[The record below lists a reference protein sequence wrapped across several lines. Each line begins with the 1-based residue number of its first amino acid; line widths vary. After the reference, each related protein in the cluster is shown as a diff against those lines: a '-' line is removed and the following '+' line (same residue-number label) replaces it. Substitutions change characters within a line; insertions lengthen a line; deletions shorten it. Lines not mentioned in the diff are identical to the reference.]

1 MRRVRWPPHEASRF
15 GLGAGRIVPALDQR
29 MTRNAVGGTL
39 WHLVDFSTPRGM
51 TMKTVISGLV
61 VMAGVFLSG
70 CSSYRFQGHVAKG
83 ASTSVPC
90 VMKYW
95 IGPVVVRVD
104 RQGEVGRWDGQN
116 INERRIRR
124 DAMKRNPNLF
134 ACFGE
139 GIPLSVTIRVYSKRE
154 DEKYS
159 VGPYSMTLGMCPMR
173 IGGSSRCELTVAI
186 EGERGISQTCDF
198 QFQSDLKMSAMSPL
212 GLVPFNRVPEAASYR
227 RGSGLLT
234 APLIDKGCGEDWE
247 AVFVE
252 TLVDGIDVC
261 VREIEKRTPPD
272 VLARLAN
279 VPR

>member
-1 MRRVRWPPHEASRF
+1 
-15 GLGAGRIVPALDQR
+15 
-29 MTRNAVGGTL
+29 
-39 WHLVDFSTPRGM
+39 
-51 TMKTVISGLV
+51 MKTVVSGLV
-61 VMAGVFLSG
+61 VMAGVFLCG
-70 CSSYRFQGHVAKG
+70 CSSYRFQGHVVKG
-83 ASTSVPC
+83 ASTSEPC

-104 RQGEVGRWDGQN
+104 RQIVAGEEGRWDGQN

-124 DAMKRNPNLF
+124 DAIKRNPNLF
-134 ACFGE
+134 ACFGK
-139 GIPLSVTIRVYSKRE
+139 GIPLSVTIRVYSKHE
-154 DEKYS
+154 DDKLSS
-159 VGPYSMTLGMCPMR
+159 VPYIATLGVCPMR
-173 IGGSSRCELTVAI
+173 IGESNRCELTVAI
-186 EGERGISQTCDF
+186 EGECGISQTCDF
-198 QFQSDLKMSAMSPL
+198 QFRSDLKMSAFSPL

-234 APLIDKGCGEDWE
+234 APLIDKGCGVDWE

-279 VPR
+279 VPQ